1 MLSGGQRQR
10 IGLARAL
17 YGNPRLIVLDEPN
30 SNLDDVG
37 DRALAVAIQQL
48 KQTGAT
54 LFVITHRTNI
64 VSQLDRLLLMNDGMV
79 TLYGSRDQV
88 LAELNA
94 KQLQVQ
100 QQAQQQARQQV
111 HQRVMPAGASIAP
124 VDTGK
129 DDCDVQSSN

>member
-17 YGNPRLIVLDEPN
+17 YGNPRLIILDEPN

-37 DRALAVAIQQL
+37 DRALAAAIQQL

-64 VSQLDRLLLMNDGMV
+64 VSQLDRLMV
-79 TLYGSRDQV
+79 MRAGVISLYGPRDHV

-94 KQLQVQ
+94 QQPPVQ
-100 QQAQQQARQQV
+100 KPAMPA
-111 HQRVMPAGASIAP
+111 PAGASVAP
-124 VDTGK
+124 VETSKGNGNDLY
-129 DDCDVQSSN
+129 DAQPSN